1 MIPDTFLI
9 AGSAASVGFIH
20 TILGP
25 DHYLPL
31 VAMAK
36 TNGWSGPKI
45 ASYTAFCGFSHVLGT
60 ILIGSLVF
68 LLGLAFFNIE
78 TVQSVRGDFA
88 GWFLL
93 LFGAIYLVWGVRWV
107 IRKKQ
112 LKQDS
117 EEVEAQPSTFSRC
130 TPFALFIFF
139 ILGPCE
145 PLIPLMSL
153 GTENT
158 EIFSSYIG
166 NFCVLRDYGTDN
178 AFLCDAFLLWDLPLF
193 FFYKA
198 GRLHACCHRTDH
210 FLVWISN
217 PISWCLRLVFV
228 IRIWLWK
235 FGLHSF
241 LPNN

>member
-1 MIPDTFLI
+1 MIPDTLI
-9 AGSAASVGFIH
+9 ILGSAASVGFIH

-36 TNGWSGPKI
+36 TNGWSGPKT

-68 LLGLAFFNIE
+68 LLGLAFFSIE
-78 TVQSVRGDFA
+78 TVQSIRGDFA

-107 IRKKQ
+107 IRKKR

-117 EEVEAQPSTFSRC
+117 KEVELQATTFSRC

-158 EIFSSYIG
+158 EVFFSILVVLA
-166 NFCVLRDYGTDN
+166 FCGTTVLTML
-178 AFLCDAFLLWDLPLF
+178 LCVM
-193 FFYKA
+193 FFYYGISRFSFFMKWEDYM
-198 GRLHACCHRTDH
+198 HATTGLIILLCGSAIQ
-210 FLVWISN
+210 FL
-217 PISWCLRLVFV
+217 
-228 IRIWLWK
+228 
-235 FGLHSF
+235 GA
-241 LPNN
+241 

>member
-1 MIPDTFLI
+1 MIPDTIII

-36 TNGWSGPKI
+36 TNGWSGTKTAI
-45 ASYTAFCGFSHVLGT
+45 YTAFCGFSHVLGT

-68 LLGLAFFNIE
+68 LLGLAFFSIE
-78 TVQSVRGDFA
+78 TVQTIRGDLA

-93 LFGAIYLVWGVRWV
+93 LFGAIYFVWGVRWV
-107 IRKKQ
+107 IPKKR
-112 LKQDS
+112 LNQDS
-117 EEVEAQPSTFSRC
+117 EKVESQRSSISKC
-130 TPFALFIFF
+130 TPCALFIFF

-158 EIFSSYIG
+158 EILSTLLVVSAFCG
-166 NFCVLRDYGTDN
+166 TTVLTMLFCVMLFYYGISRFSFFMKLEDYMHATTGLII
-178 AFLCDAFLLWDLPLF
+178 FLCGSAIQFLG
-193 FFYKA
+193 A
-198 GRLHACCHRTDH
+198 
-210 FLVWISN
+210 
-217 PISWCLRLVFV
+217 
-228 IRIWLWK
+228 
-235 FGLHSF
+235 
-241 LPNN
+241 

>member
-1 MIPDTFLI
+1 M
-9 AGSAASVGFIH
+9 
-20 TILGP
+20 
-25 DHYLPL
+25 
-31 VAMAK
+31 
-36 TNGWSGPKI
+36 
-45 ASYTAFCGFSHVLGT
+45 LGT

-93 LFGAIYLVWGVRWV
+93 LFGVIYFAWGVRCA

-112 LKQDS
+112 VKQDG
-117 EEVEAQPSTFSRC
+117 EEVDAQPSTFSRC

-158 EIFSSYIG
+158 EIVSSILVVSAFCG
-166 NFCVLRDYGTDN
+166 TTVLTMLFCVMLFYYG
-178 AFLCDAFLLWDLPLF
+178 
-193 FFYKA
+193 
-198 GRLHACCHRTDH
+198 
-210 FLVWISN
+210 IS
-217 PISWCLRLVFV
+217 RF
-228 IRIWLWK
+228 
-235 FGLHSF
+235 SF
-241 LPNN
+241 L